1 MSCVEEYEEFTR
13 PCGKLPEVVTT
24 VRGGAAATTML
35 TAAVCEPP
43 DASFTWMEKLT
54 VPAVVGMPEMVFP
67 LRFMPVG
74 KLPAEMLQLYGVT
87 PPVALRLVE

>member
-1 MSCVEEYEEFTR
+1 MSCADGYEVFTT

-24 VRGGAAATTML
+24 VRGGAGDTLML

-54 VPAVVGMPEMVFP
+54 VPAVVGIPEMVFP

-74 KLPAEMLQLYGVT
+74 KFPTEMFQL
-87 PPVALRLVE
+87 